1 MSFITVDRAGAIAV
15 ITIDRRSRFNSLDVE
30 TAQDLR
36 RAALQCAR
44 DDGVRA
50 VVLRGSNGVFC
61 SGADLKYIAAGGDDA
76 DRAYLRAAAPQPAEG
91 YGAVFTQILGYLHS
105 TISEIRRAPKP
116 VIAAVDGIA
125 GAGGFG
131 LAMSCDLVVASER
144 STFEW
149 AYSRTGLTGAESS
162 TFLLPRLIGL
172 RRALELLLLNP
183 RLDARRA
190 LELGLITAVYPP
202 DAFEAAVMAMARQ
215 LAEGPTH
222 AFGVAKTLL
231 NQAAGVDRIDHHLEQ
246 EIVQLA
252 RAADGPEFA
261 EGLRAFLTKER
272 PDFHAGPVLS
282 AREESVEGPVLSGAR
297 DTSKPRSAAE
307 PKDA

>member
-1 MSFITVDRAGAIAV
+1 MSFITVERAGAVAV
-15 ITIDRRSRFNSLDVE
+15 ITIDRGSRFNSLDVT

-44 DDGVRA
+44 DEGVRA

-61 SGADLKYIAAGGDDA
+61 SGADLKYIAAGGDET
-76 DRAYLRAAAPQPAEG
+76 DRAYLRAASPQPGEG
-91 YGAVFTQILGYLHS
+91 YGAIFTQILGYLHS

-116 VIAAVDGIA
+116 FIAAVDGIA

-183 RLDARRA
+183 RLEARRA
-190 LELGLITAVYPP
+190 LELGLITAVYPRDRF
-202 DAFEAAVMAMARQ
+202 DAEVMTIAQQ
-215 LAEGPTH
+215 LADGPTR
-222 AFGVAKTLL
+222 AFGIAKMLL

-272 PDFHAGPVLS
+272 PDFHAGPVPS
-282 AREESVEGPVLSGAR
+282 EREERVEAPVLS
-297 DTSKPRSAAE
+297 AATDLSE
-307 PKDA
+307 DQRLS